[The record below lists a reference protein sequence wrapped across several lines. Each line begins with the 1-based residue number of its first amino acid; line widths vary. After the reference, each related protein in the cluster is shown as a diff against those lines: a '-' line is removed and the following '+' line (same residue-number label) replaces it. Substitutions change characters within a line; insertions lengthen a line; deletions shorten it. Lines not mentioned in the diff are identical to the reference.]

1 MSFESSG
8 GLLHLLISLRE
19 LESKGIKLT
28 HPSLVGINSVLNVL
42 QDKEKRAGLYL
53 ERKHS

>member
-8 GLLHLLISLRE
+8 GLLPLLISLRE